1 MQGLVKELAL
11 LGYLEVN
18 HLFGIV
24 QLVLVQTGFRLG
36 FLVFEQGLAAMG
48 DGNFHHD
55 AGAEVTASPAV
66 LEAVVDIGVG
76 NGESAHEGHGGHE
89 VCAYHLGFLVKD
101 FGGQGEAAG
110 LRAGLIDVF
119 QALFHRAAGFRNHVQ
134 GFIGKDNGTVQ
145 RKADALA
152 QEHLGKGEA
161 VGGLGEHHAGL
172 VGFHPHL
179 EQVAFRG
186 DACIDS
192 GLHVFFHLFQELHIA
207 LRQFLFVGDGDNLP
221 VGLVHVQK
229 DIGLLHVIFGL

>member
-1 MQGLVKELAL
+1 MRAQNRVGGNDAGIQAYAGAAEVVFRQVQVGAGHLHLLQGLVKELAL

-55 AGAEVTASPAV
+55 AGAQVAALPLV
-66 LEAVVDIGVG
+66 LEAVVDIRVG

-89 VCAYHLGFLVKD
+89 VCAHHFGFLVKD

-134 GFIGKDNGTVQ
+134 GFIGKDNGTV
-145 RKADALA
+145 
-152 QEHLGKGEA
+152 
-161 VGGLGEHHAGL
+161 
-172 VGFHPHL
+172 
-179 EQVAFRG
+179 
-186 DACIDS
+186 
-192 GLHVFFHLFQELHIA
+192 
-207 LRQFLFVGDGDNLP
+207 
-221 VGLVHVQK
+221 
-229 DIGLLHVIFGL
+229 